1 MNKGQIYQRR
11 KEYIELILG
20 AMLKPKT
27 GFDSIKYGRYNK
39 TDKEYVRLTDLRG
52 NAVTLNITGEKL
64 ETTSESGA
72 TWRWDAPF
80 ESVHVVCMEQ
90 ESLPT
95 GTEMPSAGQKL
106 RPTSSTVS

>member
-64 ETTSESGA
+64 ERVMEMICDYVVNGPSGDIVINYILFDDA
-72 TWRWDAPF
+72 TLYSLAPLF
-80 ESVHVVCMEQ
+80 KEV
-90 ESLPT
+90 
-95 GTEMPSAGQKL
+95 A
-106 RPTSSTVS
+106 